1 MSRLFTSTELAA
13 AVAQS
18 RRMVPVAVDALCEVI
33 AEITGNPPDRRRV
46 EYVSRFWLMHLCDR
60 VVFDNPADDG
70 VPGPHARQLK
80 PDTPPMSAASRR
92 RQLLSTIGATD
103 AQVLVVDPYLKT
115 NFAAEVLG
123 ALRLRRIARWG
134 DIPRPIIDQGVG
146 DRESLIG
153 SGRED
158 NIVRRLVALTA
169 PLELVEHH
177 HELSTWAT
185 ENTRPHVKLVYTA
198 NAHQSSTAFRH
209 WAFSQRQLGTKV
221 AIHQHGGGY
230 GIDETHFGEEHDI
243 AVSDVFYTFGWS
255 RPDIGSRVRSLPTA
269 MPQRSKRSGTG
280 ELLLMSLP
288 VTSRFYRLQPF
299 LLPTHITRSV
309 DETVEFADG
318 LSASTKLRVRSS
330 GNDRFPLERLAQS
343 SAQIMEDT
351 SGGRGSVA
359 ASRAK
364 LVIHNYL
371 GTSWLETLAMNIPTV
386 CFYDPAMYRP
396 RAAAQPFI
404 DALARVGVIH
414 YSGKEAAKFVNSL
427 RSEPSTWWKSAEVQ
441 EAREA
446 FVARYANFSD
456 NWLEAWQEEFESLLA
471 E

>member
-1 MSRLFTSTELAA
+1 MSQLFTSTELAA

-18 RRMVPVAVDALCEVI
+18 RSMVPLAVDALCEVI

-46 EYVSRFWLMHLCDR
+46 DFVSRFWLMHLCDR
-60 VVFDNPADDG
+60 VVFDNSTIDRA
-70 VPGPHARQLK
+70 PGPHTSELK
-80 PDTPPMSAASRR
+80 PDPPTMSAASRR

-115 NFAAEVLG
+115 SFAAEGLG
-123 ALRLRRIARWG
+123 VLRLRRIARWG

-146 DRESLIG
+146 DRKSLIG
-153 SGRED
+153 NGRED
-158 NIVRRLVALTA
+158 DILRRLVALTA
-169 PLELVEHH
+169 PRELVEHH

-185 ENTRPHVKLVYTA
+185 ANTRPHLKLMYTA
-198 NAHQSSTAFRH
+198 NAHQSSIAFRY
-209 WAFSQRQLGTKV
+209 WACSQRQLGTKI

-230 GIDETHFGEEHDI
+230 GIDEAHFGEEHDI

-255 RPDIGSRVRSLPTA
+255 RPDVGSRVRPLPTA
-269 MPQRSKRSGTG
+269 MPQRSRRNSSD

-288 VTSRFYRLQPF
+288 VTSHFYRLQPF
-299 LLPTHITRSV
+299 LLPTHIARTV
-309 DETVEFADG
+309 DETVAFADG
-318 LSASTKLRVRSS
+318 LVASTTLRVRSS
-330 GNDRFPLERLAQS
+330 GADRFPMERLTQS
-343 SAQIMEDT
+343 SARIVEDT

-359 ASRAK
+359 ASRAR

-371 GTSWLETLAMNIPTV
+371 GTSWLESLAMNIPTV
-386 CFYDPAMYRP
+386 CFYDPAMYQP
-396 RAAAQPFI
+396 RAAAQPFV

-414 YSGKEAAKFVNSL
+414 YSGREAAKFVNSL
-427 RSEPSTWWKSAEVQ
+427 HGDPSAWWSSAEVQ

-446 FVARYANFSD
+446 FVARYANFSE